1 MASKRKKRYLRALGI
16 PGVRGSQPIEAP
28 EPTPP
33 VVEAAP
39 ALPEPKPVV
48 KPKVKPSVKSAVR
61 KIALPKK
68 KGK

>member
-1 MASKRKKRYLRALGI
+1 MASKKKKRLLRALGI
-16 PGVRGSQPIEAP
+16 PGVRGSQPLEAPAPAP

-39 ALPEPKPVV
+39 VPKPAVKPVV
-48 KPKVKPSVKSAVR
+48 KPAVR

>member
-1 MASKRKKRYLRALGI
+1 MASPKKKRLLRALGI
-16 PGVRGSQPIEAP
+16 PGVRGSQPLEAPAPAP

-39 ALPEPKPVV
+39 VPKPAVKPVV
-48 KPKVKPSVKSAVR
+48 KPAVR

>member
-1 MASKRKKRYLRALGI
+1 MASKKKKRLLRALGV
-16 PGVRGSQPIEAP
+16 PGVRGSQPLEAPAPAP

-39 ALPEPKPVV
+39 VPKPAVKPVV
-48 KPKVKPSVKSAVR
+48 KPAVR

>member
-16 PGVRGSQPIEAP
+16 PGVRGSQPLEVPAPAP
-28 EPTPP
+28 EPAPP

-39 ALPEPKPVV
+39 VPKPAVKPVV
-48 KPKVKPSVKSAVR
+48 KPAVR

>member
-1 MASKRKKRYLRALGI
+1 MAAKKKKRLLRALGI
-16 PGVRGSQPIEAP
+16 PGVRGSQPLEAPAPAP

-39 ALPEPKPVV
+39 VPKPAVKPVV
-48 KPKVKPSVKSAVR
+48 KPAVR